1 LAKKNATEE
10 QRGEEGLLKTAAKT
24 VGNIVGKVAS
34 GVGAVGS
41 EDASAAPRKKSAK
54 VPKLAPK
61 NKSRLPRREKKAK
74 QKAMQATRSR

>member
-1 LAKKNATEE
+1 LGKKNATEE